1 MLQEEISE
9 PDICEWG
16 NAENPPTMLYQK
28 DAPKGFKRLLK
39 FARKSKGD
47 TGSTGLSSP
56 SVFSEGEDDAEELKN
71 SNKRNADNLLRKA
84 ALNAKSYGQPKNS
97 VHEGYDYLGT
107 SNIFAFL
114 FFSYFL
120 SFKPNGNTILILVSS
135 MLSISGNINSFPNM
149 CLKSS
154 NI

>member
-1 MLQEEISE
+1 MLDFSFA
-9 PDICEWG
+9 G
-16 NAENPPTMLYQK
+16 LLYQK

-97 VHEGYDYLGT
+97 VHEGYDYLARDDGKGSHKMQGGRDPGAGT
-107 SNIFAFL
+107 ATRGSRS
-114 FFSYFL
+114 FFSL
-120 SFKPNGNTILILVSS
+120 SAFRGTKP
-135 MLSISGNINSFPNM
+135 
-149 CLKSS
+149 
-154 NI
+154 